1 MARNRMIKPEAFSD
15 AKLSSVSRDAR
26 YTFIGM
32 WVFSDDF
39 GVVKGNVR
47 WLISQ
52 VYEEDETV
60 TQELMQAWLS
70 ELVDKQFLIP
80 FESDGKKYY
89 HIRNWHKHQKVDH
102 PSEKHRNPKPPKS
115 DASCSRESRDGLDTD
130 SKQTHSRE
138 SRETFTR
145 VSEGS
150 TERLA
155 HQLER
160 ERELETELEKSHVE
174 TPGGVSGPPSEDVSK
189 IQLLWNQ
196 FAEETGLPAVIKL
209 NQTRISSIRQRA
221 REKEFDLDRILK
233 KIRGSPFLLGK
244 KGNWRADFDFVF
256 CSKSNY
262 LKILEGSYDGQ
273 SESKKVSEQM
283 KNFLER
289 HREEA

>member
-1 MARNRMIKPEAFSD
+1 MIKPEAFSD

-115 DASCSRESRDGLDTD
+115 DASF
-130 SKQTHSRE
+130 SRE

-150 TERLA
+150 TETLA

-209 NQTRISSIRQRA
+209 NHTRISSIRQRA

-273 SESKKVSEQM
+273 SASKKVSEQM